1 MARRQINFDKTEV
14 VVGFP
19 AGRRFVVLNLSYQDI
34 QRIQFDETR
43 EFSFFRKVP
52 SEKLTIVTGKRPQ
65 PIVYTKK
72 NQKQFWSD
80 YKEKFTKF
88 AKDNNITFADY
99 T

>member
-1 MARRQINFDKTEV
+1 MARRINFDKTEI

-19 AGRRFVVLNLSYQDI
+19 AGKRFVVLNLSYQDI
-34 QRIQFDETR
+34 VRIQIDPTKEMGFL
-43 EFSFFRKVP
+43 RKVP

-72 NQKQFWSD
+72 
-80 YKEKFTKF
+80 KEKAYWDEYKSRFTKF
-88 AKDNNITFADY
+88 AKDNNITFVDN

>member
-1 MARRQINFDKTEV
+1 MARKQINFDKTEV

-19 AGRRFVVLNLSYQDI
+19 AGKRFLVLNLSYQDI
-34 QRIQFDETR
+34 QRLQFDTIR
-43 EFSFFRKVP
+43 ELSFFRKIP

-72 NQKQFWSD
+72 KQKAFWD
-80 YKEKFTKF
+80 EYKARFTKF
-88 AKDNNITFADY
+88 AKDNHITFVDN